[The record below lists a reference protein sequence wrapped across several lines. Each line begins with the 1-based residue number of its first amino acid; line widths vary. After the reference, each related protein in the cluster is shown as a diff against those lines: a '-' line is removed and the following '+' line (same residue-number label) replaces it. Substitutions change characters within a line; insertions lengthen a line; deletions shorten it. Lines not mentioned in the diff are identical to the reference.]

1 MTNAIHLQQFM
12 AGSNAP
18 HEAWEEL
25 LTLLPADPKIWLE
38 GDSALL
44 CQMLSKRSMSAKVA
58 TLLTQQLGAGAWTYP
73 TLPAP
78 PLMTLLRR
86 GVTTM
91 NRDGRSPSDAAL
103 AAIIP
108 YLPGADIDA
117 AILATHE
124 ELSPW
129 QKSHAWCGAVPGYW
143 EGHPHRQVAALAG
156 MGFFDG
162 AMALAEQDPALFQP
176 AADGHNLTTLICQTD
191 AGLKAWLECG
201 RSMEAPVWRSRNNDK
216 QEVPAPLWKWLAE
229 QGRYGDAL
237 TQFLRAQK
245 NEEAASYLLESRLQG
260 EHWRSAVKN
269 RTWTSSNGD
278 TPMHLIALH
287 RPASFLTSQAKILA
301 NKPQLEKRNLQGEDC
316 LSYLIMG
323 LVFNAPEQRKSYWGT
338 AMETFGSVARQIESL
353 HTTPPTRGLLA
364 GVVDRITEG
373 RIRTAINPKWKDI
386 CGYGVTS
393 WLNQA
398 HDRVW
403 NGLDRSHAIAMVNSH
418 QDFPK
423 MKDLWDSILATDMGK
438 EEPRFNQAPPEVR
451 LVVMTLT
458 LGGGGR
464 RCWKAGLMA
473 KTLEEP
479 IDLPMPILKAL
490 ADRVE
495 RAIETD
501 TSDYSLSQVRSYLKR
516 ERLRVEALMPENS
529 IGEAA
534 RLRM

>member
-1 MTNAIHLQQFM
+1 
-12 AGSNAP
+12 
-18 HEAWEEL
+18 
-25 LTLLPADPKIWLE
+25 
-38 GDSALL
+38 
-44 CQMLSKRSMSAKVA
+44 
-58 TLLTQQLGAGAWTYP
+58 
-73 TLPAP
+73 
-78 PLMTLLRR
+78 
-86 GVTTM
+86 
-91 NRDGRSPSDAAL
+91 
-103 AAIIP
+103 
-108 YLPGADIDA
+108 
-117 AILATHE
+117 
-124 ELSPW
+124 
-129 QKSHAWCGAVPGYW
+129 
-143 EGHPHRQVAALAG
+143 
-156 MGFFDG
+156 
-162 AMALAEQDPALFQP
+162 
-176 AADGHNLTTLICQTD
+176 
-191 AGLKAWLECG
+191 
-201 RSMEAPVWRSRNNDK
+201 
-216 QEVPAPLWKWLAE
+216 
-229 QGRYGDAL
+229 
-237 TQFLRAQK
+237 
-245 NEEAASYLLESRLQG
+245 
-260 EHWRSAVKN
+260 
-269 RTWTSSNGD
+269 
-278 TPMHLIALH
+278 
-287 RPASFLTSQAKILA
+287 
-301 NKPQLEKRNLQGEDC
+301 
-316 LSYLIMG
+316 MG